1 MCVCAHVYYVYL
13 CIYIY
18 ILSIILSFIYYYMYY
33 NIILSIILLYIYI
46 YIYIYMYTKYLC
58 IHILSIK
65 RIQKFFKLCVFC
77 LSLCNTY
84 TYCFL
89 VHIYVITTQLQTT
102 AVVSFSP

>member
-1 MCVCAHVYYVYL
+1 
-13 CIYIY
+13 
-18 ILSIILSFIYYYMYY
+18 MYY
-33 NIILSIILLYIYI
+33 IILSIILLYIYI